1 MVELEQFSDIKI
13 LRFSWKLIL
22 NKLNV
27 GRVMQTFFLVEI
39 QLELRETVI
48 IEISAANK
56 LK

>member
-1 MVELEQFSDIKI
+1 LS
-13 LRFSWKLIL
+13 IL